1 MRIRLTLSQLKRI
14 LQTER
19 IKFPITFKGA
29 DFTYDEF
36 SEFQKLLQSE
46 ERG

>member
-1 MRIRLTLSQLKRI
+1 MRIRLTLSQLKHI

-19 IKFPITFKGA
+19 LRYPITFKGA
-29 DFTYDEF
+29 DFTDKEF
-36 SEFQKLLQSE
+36 TEFQQLLQKE